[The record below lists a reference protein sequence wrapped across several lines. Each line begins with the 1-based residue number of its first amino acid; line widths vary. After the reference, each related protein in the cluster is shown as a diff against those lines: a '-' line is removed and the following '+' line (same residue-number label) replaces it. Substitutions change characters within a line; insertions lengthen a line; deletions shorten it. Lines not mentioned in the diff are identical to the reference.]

1 MRRIKLYEITR
12 RHFEDKVLIP
22 LMWKKVLGESLTWDE
37 LLLLMNE
44 ELAVNVKIKS

>member
-1 MRRIKLYEITR
+1 MRRIKLYEVTR

-22 LMWKKVLGESLTWDE
+22 LMWKKALGEVLTWDE

-44 ELAVNVKIKS
+44 ELAVSAKIKS